1 MSAPTKLLESLVLSG
16 RLRHGGNPPL
26 VLHASNMQVRV
37 DDAGNVKP
45 TKAHSK
51 SSARIDAAVSL
62 IMALGLAAG
71 ESRGLDE
78 EPQLLV
84 F

>member
-1 MSAPTKLLESLVLSG
+1 M
-16 RLRHGGNPPL
+16 NPAL
-26 VLHASNMQVRV
+26 ALHVSNMQVKM
-37 DDAGNVKP
+37 DDAGNIKP

-51 SSARIDAAVSL
+51 ATARIDAAVAL

-71 ESRGLDE
+71 EARGPEE
-78 EPQLLV
+78 EPELMV